1 MLEHIIIG
9 GGFAFAAAAQPGPLQ
24 AFLLSRILTDGWRR
38 TLPAAFAPLISDGP
52 IAVLILTLLH
62 NVTPGFETVLKGIGG
77 VVFLY
82 FAVKTFSE
90 WRRMRLGRPSITQSS
105 PRTLSQAVI
114 VNLLN
119 PGPYLGWSLILGPL
133 ALEAWAENPAYSV
146 ALVVSFYS
154 VMLLSLALFIV
165 LVGTT
170 SFLGSKGRQGLVLA
184 SAFALAGIAFYS
196 LWSSLAFC
204 LLELCW

>member
-24 AFLLSRILTDGWRR
+24 AFLLSRVVADGWKR

-52 IAVLILTLLH
+52 IAVLVLTLLH
-62 NVTPGFETVLKGIGG
+62 NVTPGFESVLKGIGG

-82 FAVKTFSE
+82 FAVKTFFE
-90 WRRMRLGRPSITQSS
+90 WRRMKFGMPSTNHPS

-133 ALEAWAENPAYSV
+133 ALEAWAESPAYTV

-154 VMLLSLALFIV
+154 VMLFSLALFIV

-170 SFLGSKGRQGLVLA
+170 SFLGSRGRQGLLLA
-184 SAFALAGIAFYS
+184 SSFALGGIAIYS
-196 LWSSLAFC
+196 LWSSLT
-204 LLELCW
+204 

>member
-24 AFLLSRILTDGWRR
+24 AFLLSRVVVDGWKR

-52 IAVLILTLLH
+52 IAVLVLTLLH
-62 NVTPGFETVLKGIGG
+62 NVTPGFESVLKGIGG

-82 FAVKTFSE
+82 FAVKTFLE
-90 WRRMRLGRPSITQSS
+90 WRRMTFDLPSTNHPS

-133 ALEAWAENPAYSV
+133 ALETWAESPAQTV

-154 VMLLSLALFIV
+154 VMLFSLALFIV

-170 SFLGSKGRQGLVLA
+170 SFLGPRGRRGLLLA
-184 SAFALAGIAFYS
+184 SSFALGGIAIYS
-196 LWSSLAFC
+196 LWSSLT
-204 LLELCW
+204 

>member
-24 AFLLSRILTDGWRR
+24 AFLLSRVVADGWRR

-62 NVTPGFETVLKGIGG
+62 NVAPGFESVLKGMGG

-82 FAVKTFSE
+82 FAVKTFFE
-90 WRRMRLGRPSITQSS
+90 WRRMRLGTPSTAHSS

-133 ALEAWAENPAYSV
+133 ALEAWAESPVSAV

-154 VMLLSLALFIV
+154 VMLFSLGLFIV
-165 LVGTT
+165 LAGTT
-170 SFLGSKGRQGLVLA
+170 RFLSSRGRQGLVLA
-184 SAFALAGIAFYS
+184 SSFALAGIAIYS
-196 LWSSLAFC
+196 LWSSLS
-204 LLELCW
+204 

>member
-24 AFLLSRILTDGWRR
+24 AFLISRVVADGWRR

-52 IAVLILTLLH
+52 IAFLAITLLH
-62 NVTPGFETVLKGIGG
+62 NVTRGFESVLKGIGG

-82 FAVKTFSE
+82 FAVKMFFE
-90 WRRMRLGRPSITQSS
+90 WRRMRLGALPTAQSS

-133 ALEAWAENPAYSV
+133 ALEAWAESPVYAV
-146 ALVVSFYS
+146 ALVASFYL
-154 VMLLSLALFIV
+154 VMLFCLALFIV

-170 SFLGSKGRQGLVLA
+170 SFLGSRGRQGLLLA
-184 SAFALAGIAFYS
+184 SSFALAGIAVYS
-196 LWSSLAFC
+196 LWSSLT
-204 LLELCW
+204 

>member
-24 AFLLSRILTDGWRR
+24 AFLLSRVVADGWRR

-62 NVTPGFETVLKGIGG
+62 NVAPGFESVLKGMGG

-82 FAVKTFSE
+82 FAVKTFFE
-90 WRRMRLGRPSITQSS
+90 WRRMRLGTPSTTHSS

-133 ALEAWAENPAYSV
+133 ALEAWAESPVSAV

-154 VMLLSLALFIV
+154 VMLFSLALFIV
-165 LVGTT
+165 LAGTT
-170 SFLGSKGRQGLVLA
+170 RFLSSRGRQGLVLA
-184 SAFALAGIAFYS
+184 SSFALAGIAIYS
-196 LWSSLAFC
+196 LWSSLS
-204 LLELCW
+204 

>member
-24 AFLLSRILTDGWRR
+24 AFLLSRVVADGWRR
-38 TLPAAFAPLISDGP
+38 TLPAAFAPIISDGP
-52 IAVLILTLLH
+52 IAVLMLTLLH
-62 NVTPGFETVLKGIGG
+62 NVTSGFERVLKGVGG

-82 FAVKTFSE
+82 FAVKTFFE
-90 WRRMRLGRPSITQSS
+90 WRRMRLSTPTTTHSS

-114 VNLLN
+114 LNLLN

-133 ALEAWAENPAYSV
+133 ALEAWTESPANAV

-154 VMLLSLALFIV
+154 VMLFSLALFIV

-170 SFLGSKGRQGLVLA
+170 RFLSSSGRQGLVLV
-184 SAFALAGIAFYS
+184 SSFALAGIAIYS
-196 LWSSLAFC
+196 LWSAIT
-204 LLELCW
+204 

>member
-9 GGFAFAAAAQPGPLQ
+9 GGFAFAAATQPGPLQ
-24 AFLLSRILTDGWRR
+24 AFLVSRIVTDGWRR
-38 TLPAAFAPLISDGP
+38 ALPAALAPLISDGP

-62 NVTPGFETVLKGIGG
+62 NVTSGFESVLKGIGG
-77 VVFLY
+77 IVFLY
-82 FAVKTFSE
+82 FAVKTFFQ
-90 WRRMRLGRPSITQSS
+90 WYRMRLGTPPATHSS
-105 PRTLSQAVI
+105 PKTLLQAVM

-133 ALEAWAENPAYSV
+133 VLEAWGKKPINAV

-154 VMLLSLALFIV
+154 VMVFSLSLFIV

-170 SFLGSKGRQGLVLA
+170 SFLGSRGRQGLLLA
-184 SAFALAGIAFYS
+184 SSVVLAGIAIYS
-196 LWSSLAFC
+196 LWSSLA
-204 LLELCW
+204 